1 MDRVQS
7 SSVVARFIGV
17 ALAAS
22 AIDIV
27 ASWML
32 KHSDLGP
39 AQRVA
44 VALLPL
50 PGNLA
55 LIALVLRS
63 IRQLDEFQKRVHFE
77 AVTIGFL
84 ATGVVVFVYGYL
96 QKAQAV
102 GPLNLAFIWVFM
114 SFTYAIGYCIA
125 VRHYR

>member
-1 MDRVQS
+1 MNRSQS
-7 SSVVARFIGV
+7 SSAAIRFIAV

-32 KHSDLGP
+32 KHADLGP
-39 AQRVA
+39 ARRVG

-55 LIALVLRS
+55 LIALVLRG

-96 QKAQAV
+96 QEAQAV

-114 SFTYAIGYCIA
+114 SLTYAIGYFIA

>member
-1 MDRVQS
+1 M
-7 SSVVARFIGV
+7 ACFILV

-27 ASWML
+27 ASWTL
-32 KHSDLGP
+32 KHADLGP
-39 AQRVA
+39 ARRVA
-44 VALLPL
+44 VALLPF

-55 LIALVLRS
+55 LIALVLRG
-63 IRQLDEFQKRVHFE
+63 IRQLDEFQRRVHFE

-114 SFTYAIGYCIA
+114 SFSYAIGYLIA
-125 VRHYR
+125 ARHYR